1 MAPEK
6 LNPIAGADKYM
17 NHFSGV
23 LINKNLISKY
33 SVMLMLI
40 IKRLMFLF
48 FKMSQPFTSGGQSIG
63 VSVSTSVLPMNTQD

>member
-48 FKMSQPFTSGGQSIG
+48 FKMSFITNQWYNAKCSLVEQ
-63 VSVSTSVLPMNTQD
+63 LLE